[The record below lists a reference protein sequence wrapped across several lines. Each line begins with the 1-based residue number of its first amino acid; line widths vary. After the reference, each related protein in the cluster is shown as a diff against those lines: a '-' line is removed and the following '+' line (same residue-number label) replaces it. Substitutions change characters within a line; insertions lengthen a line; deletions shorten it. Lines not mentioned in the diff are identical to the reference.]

1 MKYPRDFEKNN
12 VLYHYL
18 LCNKERLVIG
28 KYCSVACGV
37 KFMFTGGNHT
47 LKSLSTYPFPVF
59 PNEWNLDEWIGYE
72 TVIMQG
78 VTVDDG
84 AIGLVNV

>member
-1 MKYPRDFEKNN
+1 
-12 VLYHYL
+12 
-18 LCNKERLVIG
+18 
-28 KYCSVACGV
+28 
-37 KFMFTGGNHT
+37 MFTGGNHT